1 MTVSEEYKQEIL
13 REIPEFK
20 KENIIVEPARRE
32 TGPAHA
38 LGAYIIQKIDPEAVI
53 ITESADRLVSP
64 VHRYLEVLKAA
75 ADVAYREKVLVAL
88 GVSPRYPHTGLGYI
102 KRGERLPDVGNVAFF
117 KLEKFTEKPPLEIA
131 QKYVNSENYY
141 WNAGEYVWRAD
152 TFLSEIQKYSPEISA
167 NLARIDKGENLES
180 VYQDMPSVAVDY
192 AVSEKSSNF
201 YVVHG
206 DFSWSDIGD
215 WKEVWENSKKD
226 ANGNVILSGD
236 EPGGEVIN
244 IDTTD
249 ALIHTNGRLIA
260 AVDVDNLIIVDTK
273 EVLLVTSKSKA
284 QSVKKVVEKLKREG
298 REELL

>member
-1 MTVSEEYKQEIL
+1 MFLKSGQEF
-13 REIPEFK
+13 P
-20 KENIIVEPARRE
+20 
-32 TGPAHA
+32 
-38 LGAYIIQKIDPEAVI
+38 
-53 ITESADRLVSP
+53 
-64 VHRYLEVLKAA
+64 
-75 ADVAYREKVLVAL
+75 VAYREKVLVAL